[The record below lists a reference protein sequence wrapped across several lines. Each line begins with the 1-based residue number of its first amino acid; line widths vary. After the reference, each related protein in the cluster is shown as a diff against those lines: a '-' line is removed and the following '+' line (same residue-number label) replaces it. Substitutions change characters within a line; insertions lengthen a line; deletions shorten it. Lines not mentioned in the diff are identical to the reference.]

1 MDNFEVNKIVGA
13 VLGTALFVLCLSFLS
28 DMIYATPKLEKQAY
42 VVETLVAEA
51 QGNSDAD
58 NIIVLKQG
66 KVKESGSHSKLLQQN
81 GWYAKVW
88 KMQELE
94 NLESI

>member
-1 MDNFEVNKIVGA
+1 LVKKAPILILDEPTSNLDAESEDVFMQALYKIHA
-13 VLGTALFVLCLSFLS
+13 ERKTTIIIITHRLRS
-28 DMIYATPKLEKQAY
+28 
-42 VVETLVAEA
+42 TLY
-51 QGNSDAD
+51 AD